1 MTSSGPAPVNEQLEL
16 IFEAA
21 PTAMLMVDSNRC
33 IVLANSLIQEIFGYT
48 QGEMHGQAVEMLIP
62 TRYRESHSQQV
73 ADFFANP
80 ARRKMGVGREVEG
93 CRKCGESFPCEL
105 ALSPMRIGDQDFV
118 LVALADITER
128 KRAERESRL
137 AHEIQQAML
146 PKAPPEFPGFDIA
159 GKSVPADAT
168 GGDFYDYVPLPGGEL
183 AVVIGDV
190 SGHGF
195 GPALLSATAKSFLRS
210 LIMTQEDA
218 GEALSLTNE
227 LLIEES
233 LAGQFVT
240 VMALVF
246 DSQTGSLRY
255 VGAGHESY
263 VFDRN
268 GALKLTL
275 ASTGFPLG
283 LESGQSY
290 SLSDPV
296 PLEPGDFIVALTD
309 GVVEAA
315 SPKGELFGKARLTDS
330 MRTVAQ
336 FSAEQIVESLYE
348 IVEDF
353 RRDKPQNDD
362 ITAVVVKFR
371 A

>member
-1 MTSSGPAPVNEQLEL
+1 MN
-16 IFEAA
+16 
-21 PTAMLMVDSNRC
+21 
-33 IVLANSLIQEIFGYT
+33 GY
-48 QGEMHGQAVEMLIP
+48 
-62 TRYRESHSQQV
+62 
-73 ADFFANP
+73 
-80 ARRKMGVGREVEG
+80 
-93 CRKCGESFPCEL
+93 
-105 ALSPMRIGDQDFV
+105 
-118 LVALADITER
+118 
-128 KRAERESRL
+128 
-137 AHEIQQAML
+137 
-146 PKAPPEFPGFDIA
+146 PGFDIA
-159 GKSVPADAT
+159 GRSVPADAT
-168 GGDFYDYVPLPGGEL
+168 GGDFYDYVPLPGGGL
-183 AVVIGDV
+183 AVVLGDV

-218 GEALSLTNE
+218 GKALSLTNE
-227 LLIEES
+227 LIIEES

-296 PLEPGDFIVALTD
+296 LLEPGDFIVALTD

-330 MRTVAQ
+330 MKTVAQ
-336 FSAEQIVESLYE
+336 FSAEHIVESLYE